1 MKFSHELYVWKLLDF
16 RRCNMQYETH
26 TFMMYLK
33 RMCFAKIVVF
43 KHLNKLNSCS
53 VNRLH
58 LKFFTQ
64 RIEMPNRL
72 NCQSINI
79 VSFKIIFPVTNSL
92 GNLLSPIII
101 IIMIVNKLYDSVYS
115 PMTIDSLVELTDTKK
130 KLKLIS
136 IAYKSKAI
144 AINALS
150 VTRAATSFR
159 HISSTYMYNNLNVFI
174 INDLPMQR
182 WKSYDRKLI
191 EDSMSFNLQIILT
204 NLK

>member
-1 MKFSHELYVWKLLDF
+1 
-16 RRCNMQYETH
+16 MQYETD
-26 TFMMYLK
+26 TFLMLYIQ
-33 RMCFAKIVVF
+33 RNCFVRTGVF
-43 KHLNKLNSCS
+43 HWLKHLNKLNSCAA
-53 VNRLH
+53 NRLY
-58 LKFFTQ
+58 LKFFIQ
-64 RIEMPNRL
+64 RVEMPKRL
-72 NCQSINI
+72 NRWSINI
-79 VSFKIIFPVTNSL
+79 VSLNIIFPVTNSL
-92 GNLLSPIII
+92 GNLFSPIII

-130 KLKLIS
+130 KKHSNSFQLHT
-136 IAYKSKAI
+136 YKSKAK

-159 HISSTYMYNNLNVFI
+159 HISSLRIYNNLNVFI